1 MAYIRHDFEKIGKRI
16 KDERKALG
24 ISSLDKMSEKLDND
38 YSYKIS
44 RQALSDIEKGRNTR
58 AFTVD
63 LIDIFCEMFQCDAA
77 YLLCE
82 YDDCKTYDKQF
93 IHDETGLSEKAI
105 EKVCYFNAH
114 AKHYIEP
121 LNIILK
127 SPSFESALHRIPKYM
142 ADVQAFEILQEQRRI
157 RRDSVY
163 NAAPDDI
170 LENGQPVYNCP
181 YNDSHDKDINAK
193 EKDMIL
199 QEYTIDDAFKHIIQ
213 ELKKLAK
220 REMQDTD

>member
-16 KDERKALG
+16 KDEREALG

-44 RQALSDIEKGRNTR
+44 RQALSNIEKGHNTR

-93 IHDETGLSEKAI
+93 IHEYTGLSEEAI
-105 EKVCYFNAH
+105 EQIELLNNVEGAADTLNDMFRHGLFNTVIGL
-114 AKHYIEP
+114 KEGRKN
-121 LNIILK
+121 LNKYLREKEESLK
-127 SPSFESALHRIPKYM
+127 RSRH
-142 ADVQAFEILQEQRRI
+142 LQENPQI
-157 RRDSVY
+157 MED
-163 NAAPDDI
+163 
-170 LENGQPVYNCP
+170 
-181 YNDSHDKDINAK
+181 K
-193 EKDMIL
+193 EKVSRSAEKMGEFLINTKL
-199 QEYTIDDAFKHIIQ
+199 CVLNAQNRFLSIIQKLIPIDD
-213 ELKKLAK
+213 
-220 REMQDTD
+220 

>member
-127 SPSFESALHRIPKYM
+127 SPSFESALFHIGKYIETVKDVEALRIK
-142 ADVQAFEILQEQRRI
+142 RREMLREVFSGEPEDI
-157 RRDSVY
+157 IDDKPIY
-163 NAAPDDI
+163 NW
-170 LENGQPVYNCP
+170 P
-181 YNDSHDKDINAK
+181 YNDNFDKNYK
-193 EKDMIL
+193 ECEQKMIL
-199 QEYTIDDAFKHIIQ
+199 EEYSIDKAFKYIIQ
-213 ELKKLAK
+213 EIEQNAKK
-220 REMQDTD
+220 